1 MSRKKKSSDGLTPED
16 SALFRAAVKE
26 VQPIRR
32 PRTVSSP
39 SPPLRPIR
47 RNQPLALDTGT
58 VEEDG
63 EAFRRLRLP
72 LKRFSQL
79 KKGSIRPDSL
89 IDLHGLTVAAAKR
102 QLRQFIEDCSLA
114 QERCVLV
121 ITGKGIHS
129 EEGFSPLR
137 TETLG
142 ALRELPQVQAY
153 CWAQIRD
160 GGSGAF
166 YVLIQNPER

>member
-1 MSRKKKSSDGLTPED
+1 MSRKKKSSDELTAED

-32 PRTVSSP
+32 PRTVSNP
-39 SPPLRPIR
+39 PRPLRPIK
-47 RNQPLALDTGT
+47 RNQPLAPDTGT

-79 KKGSIRPDSL
+79 KKGSIPPDSL

-102 QLRQFIEDCSLA
+102 QLRQFIKNCSLA
-114 QERCVLV
+114 QERCILV

-137 TETLG
+137 IATLD

-166 YVLIQNPER
+166 YVLIQNPDY